1 MVAMYNTTGPE
12 RAAASAPVQI
22 GAARLCQ
29 PLVLEN
35 AATLASKDTTQACM
49 MWAGNTALAARNSF
63 TVKGAGVYAVE
74 GSLGLDCQ
82 ERGGGK
88 SRRRAPMP
96 YYDRDENMNMA
107 SVETKPLP

>member
-1 MVAMYNTTGPE
+1 MVAMYNTTGAK
-12 RAAASAPVQI
+12 RGAAASAPVQV
-22 GAARLCQ
+22 GAAEHFCRL
-29 PLVLEN
+29 LVPEN

-82 ERGGGK
+82 IGTE
-88 SRRRAPMP
+88 
-96 YYDRDENMNMA
+96 E
-107 SVETKPLP
+107 